1 MPTLFNR
8 APKNSYQEL
17 LKLTNTEAGLDTNL
31 RTIEDGT
38 GTVSPLS
45 LSTTQIALNGLIWP
59 TTTPGTGQVLS
70 VGAGDQLV
78 WANANGSSVM
88 PVLTYQGVLGT
99 TNATLA
105 TASQNVLLDQITLVN
120 TTTSTQTVT
129 MNIVPSGGTASVA
142 NAIFAAGSIL
152 AGQTVV
158 ITTEMTVLNGST
170 IQGFASASGVTINL
184 SGNGGSNIRQ
194 LYYGVVP
201 TSATAVYTVPASTT
215 ITANSVVVCNSSG
228 SAQTFSLNFTN
239 GGAATNANAYLN
251 NVSIGA
257 NTTLLVD
264 LSTVLPTGWTV
275 NCTGSSN
282 QMSVL
287 VTGF

>member
-38 GTVSPLS
+38 GTISPLS

-59 TTTPGTGQVLS
+59 TTTPGTGQILS

-99 TNATLA
+99 SNATLA
-105 TASQNVLLDQITLVN
+105 TATQNVLLDQITLVN

-129 MNIVPSGGTASVA
+129 MYIVPSGGTAGVS

-152 AGQTVV
+152 AGQTVL

-184 SGNGGSNIRQ
+184 SGNGGSNIQQ

-201 TSATAVYTVPASTT
+201 SVATAVYTVPASTT
-215 ITANSVVVCNSSG
+215 RTANSVVVCNSSG

-251 NVSIGA
+251 NVSISA

-275 NCTGSSN
+275 NMVGSSN